1 MHKFKFLAITLIIV
15 LFKTNAFSYSTD
27 PKIFIQELVSDVM
40 KTLENKD
47 ISKEDKIK
55 KLNEIALEHV
65 DIKGLAMYTLG
76 DLRKSVDEKEKA
88 EFNSVFEIYFLNN
101 LSSRLMDYSKKKFDI
116 LEIDKK
122 NQSYTIVKS
131 LIESTDS
138 SPEIKLDW
146 RVYTKNP
153 DKPLIRD
160 LIIEG
165 LSLARTQ
172 KEEFSSILSSN
183 ENKLSKLIEVLN
195 NYNSN

>member
-76 DLRKSVDEKEKA
+76 DLRKSVDEKEKVVA
-88 EFNSVFEIYFLNN
+88 VALHNEDDEERNSDLN
-101 LSSRLMDYSKKKFDI
+101 S
-116 LEIDKK
+116 
-122 NQSYTIVKS
+122 
-131 LIESTDS
+131 IE
-138 SPEIKLDW
+138 E
-146 RVYTKNP
+146 
-153 DKPLIRD
+153 
-160 LIIEG
+160 
-165 LSLARTQ
+165 
-172 KEEFSSILSSN
+172 SN
-183 ENKLSKLIEVLN
+183 E
-195 NYNSN
+195 